1 MLFQDQSKRGAGF
14 AGKSCGQTT
23 MGPFG
28 FLLVCHCH
36 TTNIETT
43 YMSGNESHASS
54 SSIERQD
61 QLLHERAPLLSES
74 QGSGSRKDKGKATIP
89 PRNYTFLSQNE
100 ADRQQVPTTRR
111 PRRNKACFV
120 LSILSTLIGLTIIVL
135 LLFAPNIAQRYLRD
149 GAEVSFEE
157 ASILNLSDPKSLD
170 IHVVGQII
178 LNDPLFGVSRKA
190 SGLFGQVST
199 LQSALDVYKAGSVM
213 DVTTE
218 SALGTIALPELVLGD
233 TDRTTNFSFTTQF
246 RIGNN
251 DELAAFCRDAVN
263 QKKVVWRV
271 KGPVGVKV
279 GWLPKN
285 FVMDLEKNVTLEGGL
300 L

>member
-1 MLFQDQSKRGAGF
+1 
-14 AGKSCGQTT
+14 
-23 MGPFG
+23 
-28 FLLVCHCH
+28 
-36 TTNIETT
+36 
-43 YMSGNESHASS
+43 
-54 SSIERQD
+54 
-61 QLLHERAPLLSES
+61 
-74 QGSGSRKDKGKATIP
+74 
-89 PRNYTFLSQNE
+89 
-100 ADRQQVPTTRR
+100 
-111 PRRNKACFV
+111 V

-149 GAEVSFEE
+149 GAEISFEE
-157 ASILNLSDPKSLD
+157 ASILNISDPKSLD

-178 LNDPLFGVSRKA
+178 LNDPLFGVSRKV
-190 SGLFGQVST
+190 SGFFGQVST
-199 LQSALDVYKAGSVM
+199 LQSALDVYKAESVM

-218 SALGTIALPELVLGD
+218 SALGTIALPELVLGH